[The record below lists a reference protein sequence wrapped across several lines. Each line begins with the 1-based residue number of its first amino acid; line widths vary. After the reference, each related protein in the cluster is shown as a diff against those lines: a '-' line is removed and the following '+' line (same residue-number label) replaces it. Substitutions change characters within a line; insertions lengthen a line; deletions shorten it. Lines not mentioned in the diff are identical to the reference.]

1 MHASNVLQA
10 LPAQKL
16 LQFGIKILYASIHT
30 ESELFL
36 IKRIYNQMGGD
47 INEPWKK
54 NKISLSI
61 KMGDKNEATT
71 FLNIK
76 RLPFMNVRRN

>member
-1 MHASNVLQA
+1 
-10 LPAQKL
+10 
-16 LQFGIKILYASIHT
+16 
-30 ESELFL
+30 
-36 IKRIYNQMGGD
+36 MGGD

-54 NKISLSI
+54 NEISLSI

-76 RLPFMNVRRN
+76 RLPFMNVKCN

>member
-10 LPAQKL
+10 LPAKKL
-16 LQFGIKILYASIHT
+16 FCILVLKFYMLLYT
-30 ESELFL
+30 QNQYYFC

-54 NKISLSI
+54 NEISLSI

-71 FLNIK
+71 FFK
-76 RLPFMNVRRN
+76 YQKTSFHESKG